1 MHTNLTFFM
10 RNEMIGDTLRLLRV
24 FNDYTA
30 VQLANELDLSQS
42 YISEIENGKKTP
54 TLQVIEKYA
63 EFFNIKPSTI
73 LLFSEAL
80 DKENKSEMSRKQRV
94 AYAGMKYLKLLEKI
108 GGLENE

>member
-1 MHTNLTFFM
+1 
-10 RNEMIGDTLRLLRV
+10 MIGDTLRLLRV
-24 FNDYTA
+24 FKDYTA

-42 YISEIENGKKTP
+42 YISEIENGKKVP

-63 EFFNIKPSTI
+63 EFFSIKPSTI
-73 LLFSEAL
+73 FLFSEAL
-80 DKENKSEMSRKQRV
+80 DKENKSEMNRKQRV